1 MTNTNVPSAA
11 EPMLSKA
18 LLKTGAIQTF
28 GWGGLAAGALASSC
42 CILPLALV
50 SLGIGGVWVG
60 KLTALAP
67 YQPAFLTAAALL
79 IGMGLWRSCRKSA
92 VCVPG
97 SLCEQPAATR
107 ATKTLL
113 WIGALVAASAASV
126 NLVVPYFL

>member
-1 MTNTNVPSAA
+1 MTNTNIPSAV

-18 LLKTGAIQTF
+18 PLKKDAIHAF

-67 YQPAFLTAAALL
+67 YQPAFLAAAALL
-79 IGMGLWRSCRKSA
+79 IGVGLWRAHRKPA
-92 VCVPG
+92 ACVPG
-97 SLCEQPAATR
+97 SLCEKPAKTR

-113 WIGALVAASAASV
+113 WIGALLAASAASV
-126 NLVVPYFL
+126 NLVPYFL